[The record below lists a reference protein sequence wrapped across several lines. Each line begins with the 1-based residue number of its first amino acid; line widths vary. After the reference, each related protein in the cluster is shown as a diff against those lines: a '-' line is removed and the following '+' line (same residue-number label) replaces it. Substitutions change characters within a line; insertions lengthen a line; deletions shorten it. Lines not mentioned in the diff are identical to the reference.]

1 MTGKSDFTDT
11 EWELVREAPPI
22 AGMVAATASSGGTF
36 RESWALAK
44 AFGEARQHHGESE
57 LLDALVA
64 ERPHPKK
71 YHSAAEL
78 EEQGL
83 GRIREAVELVERK
96 ATSEELDAY
105 RRFTLSVAE
114 RVAAAHKE
122 GGDDVSSGEQAALA
136 KIATALDAI
145 Q

>member
-1 MTGKSDFTDT
+1 MTSKSDFTDT
-11 EWELVREAPPI
+11 EWELVREAPPT

-44 AFGEARQHHGESE
+44 AFGEAREHHGESE

-64 ERPHPKK
+64 ERPHPKR
-71 YHSAAEL
+71 YHSPAEL

-83 GRIREAVELVERK
+83 GRIREAVQLVEQK
-96 ATSEELDAY
+96 ATPEELDAY
-105 RRFTLSVAE
+105 RRFTLAVAE

-122 GGDDVSSGEQAALA
+122 GGDAVSAGEQAALA
-136 KIATALDAI
+136 KISTALNAG
-145 Q
+145 